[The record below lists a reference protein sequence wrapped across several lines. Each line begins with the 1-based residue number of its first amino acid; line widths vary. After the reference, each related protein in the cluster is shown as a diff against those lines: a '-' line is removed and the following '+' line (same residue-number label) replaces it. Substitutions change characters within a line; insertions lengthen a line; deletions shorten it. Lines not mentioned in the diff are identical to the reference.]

1 MEGKIRK
8 NEKSRESLTCFSFIF
23 SVGWTSVGARLNA
36 GVGLCCW
43 AGSGAPSA
51 LCLADDALTSVD
63 DDIVTSQLQSS
74 WRHSHWGV
82 VTSQSQVVWRPNHE
96 VGTKPPIWRREWPS
110 IERITL
116 LTVHI
121 WGMISH
127 WVMLQIRRDGTLKKI
142 NLGTKIRKVQ
152 IFNRTFQN
160 MNLESN

>member
-74 WRHSHWGV
+74 WRHNKWGV
-82 VTSQSQVVWRPNHE
+82 VTSQSQ
-96 VGTKPPIWRREWPS
+96 PS
-110 IERITL
+110 LTSQSRSGYQAADLKKRMAVDWTHHLVNGSHLGYDITL
-116 LTVHI
+116 
-121 WGMISH
+121 GYASNSE
-127 WVMLQIRRDGTLKKI
+127 RRNTEKNQFG
-142 NLGTKIRKVQ
+142 N
-152 IFNRTFQN
+152 QN
-160 MNLESN
+160 QKSANF